1 MVERLTVG
9 LVGCGH
15 WGRHILR
22 DLLSLGCVVPV
33 ATKSEESRRNAFE
46 GGASIIV
53 DRLEELPE
61 LDAVVVATPSAT
73 HASVIEAVLQRGVP
87 VYTEKPLACDPES
100 ASRLAQAAP
109 ERLFVM
115 DKWRYHPGV
124 EMLARIAREKELGP
138 VLGLRTTRAQ
148 WGNPHSDVDITW
160 ILAPHDLSIALE
172 ILGKVP
178 VPHCAVA
185 ETIGGEVTGLVG
197 FLGDDPWMVLEVSS
211 RFPEYRREIRLHC
224 RDGVAILNDGYTE
237 HLSVLRAQCSPGFE
251 ATEPELR
258 RISNELPLLRELRAF
273 VEHLKGG
280 PPPRSS
286 AAEGALIVRTI
297 ADLKTLARLHEGAH

>member
-1 MVERLTVG
+1 M
-9 LVGCGH
+9 
-15 WGRHILR
+15 
-22 DLLSLGCVVPV
+22 
-33 ATKSEESRRNAFE
+33 
-46 GGASIIV
+46 IV
-53 DRLEELPE
+53 DGLEELPE
-61 LDAVVVATPSAT
+61 LDGVVVATPSVT
-73 HASVIEAVLQRGVP
+73 HASVIEALLQLGVP
-87 VYTEKPLACDPES
+87 IYTEKPLSCDPES
-100 ASRLAQAAP
+100 ASRLAEAAP

-138 VLGLRTTRAQ
+138 VIGLRTTRAQ
-148 WGNPHSDVDITW
+148 WGNPHSDADIAW

-172 ILGKVP
+172 VLGRVP
-178 VPHCAVA
+178 AARSAVA
-185 ETIGGEVTGLVG
+185 ETIGGVVTGLVG
-197 FLGDDPWMVLEVSS
+197 FLGDEPWMVLEVSS

-224 RDGVAILNDGYTE
+224 RDGVAILNDGYSET
-237 HLSVLRAQCSPGFE
+237 LSVLRAQGLPRFE
-251 ATEPELR
+251 ATQPELR

-297 ADLKTLARLHEGAH
+297 ADLKTLAGLHEGTH